1 MKRLI
6 LSIIFLPFSFCLF
19 AQTGPGGIGANNG
32 TSNLILWLDANSGTF
47 SDAGI
52 TLCINGGSLQQWND
66 MSGYNNHSTQTIV
79 ARQPTWN
86 TSILNGFPAV
96 NFSSSSQNYILHQ
109 ITTNPST
116 SDYCFFAVFNSSTI
130 GQNNLLQQA
139 NGTGLGRTHFI
150 LNGSTPASSFI
161 GGVTQ
166 SSTINYAAS
175 SWAISGTNYDAN
187 GAASSISFYQDGS
200 FGGNVGSITPESATG
215 NWITGVNKNLSA
227 QWLDADVTEI
237 IFFNSLLNDAQLII
251 IQNYLAAKYGLSLT
265 ANDIYDEDNAGNGN
279 YDYDVAGIGR
289 VDASNIH
296 NDAQGTGIVRILNP
310 TELGDDEFLIWGHD
324 NGVQQAIETT
334 DVPASVQAR
343 FDRTWRVSERNAANT
358 SNVNVGAIDML
369 WDLNGLGPVTA
380 SDLRLLIDTDNDGL
394 FNDETAISGATDLG
408 GGIFEFASVP
418 GGAAGIR
425 NNRRFTLGTINP
437 SQTPL
442 PIELVNFNA
451 TLENELT
458 VKLEWQTASEINNGF
473 FTIERSKNGLDWE
486 EVSKIDG
493 AGNSTALLS
502 YSTID
507 ENPYWGI
514 SYYRLKQTDFD
525 GQFEYS
531 DIRSVTIKQ
540 NTAEVVIYPNP
551 ANNQITIQANEQE
564 LQGIKIFNTI
574 GQDVTNLTK
583 QLSKTDNSVIID
595 LSNLANGIY
604 KVKTVTTA
612 NIVYKQ

>member
-6 LSIIFLPFSFCLF
+6 VSIVFLQFSFCLF

-52 TLCINGGSLQQWND
+52 TQCINGGSLQQWND
-66 MSGYNNHSTQTIV
+66 KSGYNNHSTQTIV
-79 ARQPTWN
+79 ARQPNWN
-86 TSILNGFPAV
+86 ASILNGFPAV
-96 NFSSSSQNYILHQ
+96 SFSATSQNYILHQ
-109 ITTNPST
+109 ITSNPSS
-116 SDYCFFAVFNSSTI
+116 SDYSFFTVFNSSAI
-130 GQNNLLQQA
+130 GQNNLLQQS
-139 NGTGLGRTHFI
+139 NGTGLGRTHYLI
-150 LNGSTPASSFI
+150 NGSSTISFI
-161 GGVTQ
+161 GGFTQ
-166 SSTINYAAS
+166 SSTISFTAS
-175 SWAISGTNYDAN
+175 SWTIGGTNYDAN
-187 GAASSISFYQDGS
+187 GAASSISFYQNGS
-200 FGGNVGSITPESATG
+200 FGGTVGSIAPESATG
-215 NWITGVNKNLSA
+215 NWLTGVNKNLSG

-237 IFFNSLLNDAQLII
+237 IFFNSLLNNAQLII

-296 NDAQGTGIVRILNP
+296 NDAQGTGILRILNP
-310 TELGDDEFLIWGHD
+310 TGLGDDEFLIWGHD
-324 NGVQQAIETT
+324 NGLQQAIEIA

-358 SNVNVGAIDML
+358 SNVNVGNIDMR
-369 WDLNGLGPVTA
+369 WDLNGLGPVNA

-418 GGAAGIR
+418 GGSAGIR
-425 NNRRFTLGTINP
+425 NNRRFTLGTINS

-442 PIELVNFNA
+442 PIELVYFNA

-458 VKLEWQTASEINNGF
+458 VRLEWQTRSEINNVF

-493 AGNSTALLS
+493 AGNSTTLS
-502 YSTID
+502 NYSTID
-507 ENPYWGI
+507 EDPYWEI

-531 DIRSVTIKQ
+531 DIRSVFIKQ

-551 ANNQITIQANEQE
+551 ANNQIVIQANKQE
-564 LQGIKIFNTI
+564 LKGLKILNTL

-595 LSNLANGIY
+595 LSNLTNGIY
-604 KVKTVTTA
+604 RVKTATTA
-612 NIVYKQ
+612 YIVYKQ

>member
-6 LSIIFLPFSFCLF
+6 LSIVFLQFSICLF
-19 AQTGPGGIGANNG
+19 AQTGPGGIGASNG

-47 SDAGI
+47 SDSG
-52 TLCINGGSLQQWND
+52 TTPCINGGSLQQWND
-66 MSGYNNHSTQTIV
+66 KSGHNNHSTQTVV

-96 NFSSSSQNYILHQ
+96 NFSSTDQNYILHQ
-109 ITTNPST
+109 ITTNPSS
-116 SDYCFFAVFNSSTI
+116 SDYSFFAVFNSTAI
-130 GQNNLLQQA
+130 GQNNLLQQLS
-139 NGTGLGRTHFI
+139 GTGIGRTHYLI
-150 LNGSTPASSFI
+150 NDASTKSFI
-161 GGVTQ
+161 GGSTQ
-166 SSTINYAAS
+166 SSTISFTAN
-175 SWAISGTNYDAN
+175 SWTIGGTNYDAN
-187 GAASSISFYQDGS
+187 GASSSISFYQNGS

-215 NWITGVNKNLSA
+215 NWLTGVNKNLSA

-237 IFFNSLLNDAQLII
+237 IFFNSLLNNAQLII
-251 IQNYLAAKYGLSLT
+251 IQNYLAAKYGLLLT
-265 ANDIYDEDNAGNGN
+265 ANDLYNEDDVGNGN

-310 TELGDDEFLIWGHD
+310 TGLDDDEFLIWGHD
-324 NGVQQAIETT
+324 NGVLQATETT

-343 FDRTWRVSERNAANT
+343 LARTWRVSERNAANT
-358 SNVNVGAIDML
+358 SDVDVGAVDMR
-369 WDLNGLGPVTA
+369 WDLNGLGSVTA

-394 FNDETAISGATDLG
+394 FNDETPISGATDLG

-418 GGAAGIR
+418 GGATGIT
-425 NNRRFTLGTINP
+425 NNRRITLGTINS

-442 PIELVNFNA
+442 PIELVHFNA
-451 TLENELT
+451 ALENELT
-458 VKLEWQTASEINNGF
+458 VKLEWQTASEINNDF

-507 ENPYWGI
+507 ENPYRGI

-540 NTAEVVIYPNP
+540 NTTEVVIYPNP
-551 ANNQITIQANEQE
+551 VNNQITIQANDQE
-564 LQGIKIFNTI
+564 LQGIKIFNTL

-583 QLSKTDNSVIID
+583 QISKTDNSVIID

-604 KVKTVTTA
+604 SIKTVTTA